1 MTSVILFPMK
11 TAVSIPDPVF
21 NAAEELAAHLG
32 VSRSQL
38 YARAL
43 SEYLEDRLDRRVT
56 ERLNEVYAGQSSELD
71 PTLARLQSVS
81 LPRDEW

>member
-38 YARAL
+38 YSRAL

>member
-1 MTSVILFPMK
+1 MTLVILLPMK

-21 NAAEELAAHLG
+21 NAAEELAAQLG

-56 ERLNEVYAGQSSELD
+56 ERLNEVYADQSSELD
-71 PTLARLQSVS
+71 PTLARLQSAS
-81 LPRDEW
+81 LPGDEW